1 MLKRKLKRKV
11 LLVLSAILLFVMSGC
26 AKINGDYQIYEDGE
40 YSLDVTFL
48 IPKSIAELQDIDLDE
63 ALIMLRQNLYI
74 GGDVVTT
81 PIETMRDGVQYTGYQ
96 ISRKKSA
103 PSQDGPVSIN
113 VDKNAR
119 EVVFTLDN
127 TEIESLWIST
137 TSTETGENQTD
148 EEAIKTLRDM
158 GLEVQYIFAMP
169 GEVLSS
175 SGGIIQNN
183 TVVFD
188 VIDNSLR
195 QIIIRSKIPGLTL
208 NQIIYIS
215 GAAIFLIGGGIFAF
229 VFLNKKNPI
238 KFKKAKKKKKK
249 EIEPKKE
256 TKEEIPIKEPELIIE
271 PVSPQKEETKTP
283 EVIESPQIEATLVSD
298 PLGVDMSDLVSQDVS
313 NEALIEEFYSRVNHS
328 KSRVSL
334 ELGDEIFEVYKNK
347 QTIKKKY
354 VPTKEQDLDLSST
367 TSISKKAILDAL
379 NS

>member
-40 YSLDVTFL
+40 YSLGVTFL

-63 ALIMLRQNLYI
+63 VLIMLRQNLYI

-96 ISRKKSA
+96 ISRKKAA
-103 PSQDGPVSIN
+103 PSEDGPVSIS
-113 VDKNAR
+113 VDKNER

-127 TEIESLWIST
+127 TEIENLWIST

-188 VIDNSLR
+188 VIDNSFR

-238 KFKKAKKKKKK
+238 KFKKARKKK

-256 TKEEIPIKEPELIIE
+256 IKEEIPLKEPELVIE
-271 PVSPQKEETKTP
+271 PVSPKEEEIKIP
-283 EVIESPQIEATLVSD
+283 EVIESPQIETTLVSE
-298 PLGVDMSDLVSQDVS
+298 PLDVDMSDLVSQDVS

>member
-74 GGDVVTT
+74 DGDVVTT

-96 ISRKKSA
+96 ISRKKAA
-103 PSQDGPVSIN
+103 PSEDGPVSIS
-113 VDKNAR
+113 VDKNER

-148 EEAIKTLRDM
+148 EEAIETLRDM

-238 KFKKAKKKKKK
+238 KFKKAKKKK

-256 TKEEIPIKEPELIIE
+256 SKEEIPLKEPELVIE
-271 PVSPQKEETKTP
+271 PVSPKEEEIKTP
-283 EVIESPQIEATLVSD
+283 EVIESPQIETTLVSE

-379 NS
+379 KS

>member
-74 GGDVVTT
+74 DGDVVTT

-96 ISRKKSA
+96 ISRKKAA
-103 PSQDGPVSIN
+103 PSEDGPVSIS
-113 VDKNAR
+113 VDKNER

-137 TSTETGENQTD
+137 ASTETGENQTD
-148 EEAIKTLRDM
+148 EEAIETLRDM

-215 GAAIFLIGGGIFAF
+215 GAAIFLIGGGVFAF

-238 KFKKAKKKKKK
+238 KFKKAKKKK

-256 TKEEIPIKEPELIIE
+256 SKEEIPLKEPELVIE
-271 PVSPQKEETKTP
+271 PVSPKEEEIKTP
-283 EVIESPQIEATLVSD
+283 EVIESPQIETTLVSE

>member
-48 IPKSIAELQDIDLDE
+48 IPKSIAELQDIDLDK

-96 ISRKKSA
+96 ISRKKAA
-103 PSQDGPVSIN
+103 PSEDGPVSIS
-113 VDKNAR
+113 VDKNER

-127 TEIESLWIST
+127 TEIENLWIST

-148 EEAIKTLRDM
+148 EEAIETLRDM
-158 GLEVQYIFAMP
+158 GLEIQYIFAMP

-215 GAAIFLIGGGIFAF
+215 GAAIFLIGGGIFVF

-238 KFKKAKKKKKK
+238 KFKKAKKKKEAKPK
-249 EIEPKKE
+249 EDI
-256 TKEEIPIKEPELIIE
+256 KEEIPLKEPELVME
-271 PVSPQKEETKTP
+271 PVSPKEEEIKTP
-283 EVIESPQIEATLVSD
+283 EVIESPQIETTLVSE

>member
-48 IPKSIAELQDIDLDE
+48 IPKSIAELQDIDLDK

-96 ISRKKSA
+96 ISRKKAA
-103 PSQDGPVSIN
+103 PSEDGPVSIS
-113 VDKNAR
+113 VDKNER

-148 EEAIKTLRDM
+148 EEAIETLRDM
-158 GLEVQYIFAMP
+158 GLEVQFIFAMP

-238 KFKKAKKKKKK
+238 KFKKAKKKKEAKPK
-249 EIEPKKE
+249 EDI
-256 TKEEIPIKEPELIIE
+256 KEEIPLKEPELVIE
-271 PVSPQKEETKTP
+271 PVSPKEEEIKTP
-283 EVIESPQIEATLVSD
+283 EVIESPQIETTLVSE